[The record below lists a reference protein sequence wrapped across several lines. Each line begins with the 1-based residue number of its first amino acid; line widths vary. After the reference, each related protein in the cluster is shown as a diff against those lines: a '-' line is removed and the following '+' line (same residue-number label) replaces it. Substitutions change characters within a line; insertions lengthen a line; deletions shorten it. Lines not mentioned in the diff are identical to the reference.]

1 MTPRLRTGILVALAC
16 LPPSA
21 AVGQVPKEWKT
32 AMAGTRAAPKP
43 SGTPTFGA
51 TEPQPYLKTGMSWTI
66 ACEAPVS
73 CAHML
78 PRLFQEGSAP
88 GKVDTL
94 AVLPV
99 PDSPATEREAKY
111 LVFGTKPTGTLVL
124 VMDTTNTQSPV
135 FRATVVQEGSANV
148 AATTISIDASCRNSV
163 PLRPETG
170 SGSAFVPHFVVDFLG
185 NVYLRPEWPIDDRD
199 RVRVTVIAKQDALAQ
214 LRISRHSAFR
224 SVGTLNIL
232 GSDIDASKLIPH
244 SDRGPVQLGCRTV
257 TLGDFASGK
266 GEVEIAFIDDK
277 GAAQVVGNFDFAV
290 NPTYTGALS
299 LGAIRTPLLDP
310 DIGLAFNGTDTVIT
324 VKSDGIQGEDKE
336 AHRIL
341 YTVAYT
347 YYMWGRRDIEKPRP
361 FLQRIN
367 PMMGVVLNDIPN
379 NFIAGATVDL
389 FDGVFLH
396 AGAHAGKVRTLD
408 PHSGLEIGDEYTGKE
423 TEVPIVRRWRTKFFV
438 GVSVDLRAAVQLFTA
453 AVGSVAK

>member
-1 MTPRLRTGILVALAC
+1 MSPRLRTGILVALAC

-32 AMAGTRAAPKP
+32 VITGTRTAPKL

-51 TEPQPYLKTGMSWTI
+51 TEPQPYLKSGMSWTI

-73 CAHML
+73 CARMR

-88 GKVDTL
+88 GKVDTID
-94 AVLPV
+94 VQPD
-99 PDSPATEREAKY
+99 PDSPATERGAKY
-111 LVFGTKPTGTLVL
+111 VVYGDKPSGRLEL
-124 VMDTTNTQSPV
+124 MMDTTVVTSTV
-135 FRATVVQEGSANV
+135 FRAAVVMEESADDV
-148 AATTISIDASCRNSV
+148 PGTISVDAVCRDHV
-163 PLRPETG
+163 PLRPE
-170 SGSAFVPHFVVDFLG
+170 SASDSTFVPHFVVDFLG

-199 RVRVTVIAKQDALAQ
+199 RVRVTVIAKRDALAQ

-224 SVGTLNIL
+224 SVGTLNIM
-232 GSDIDASKLIPH
+232 GSGIDASKLIPH
-244 SDRGPVQLGCRTV
+244 SERGAVQLGCRTV

-266 GEVEIAFIDDK
+266 GEVEIAFIDAK

-324 VKSDGIQGEDKE
+324 VKSDGIQGEDKD